1 MKQPLIRF
9 DEMLLMP
16 YLHALVKSQHR
27 VPGVI
32 TDWSQV
38 DVINTPESMPVANPL
53 FGYKFSRVV
62 SVSNFTEVV
71 VIAEAMFH
79 RFVADASPYYEIQEK
94 TFRQRLEI

>member
-1 MKQPLIRF
+1 
-9 DEMLLMP
+9 
-16 YLHALVKSQHR
+16 
-27 VPGVI
+27 
-32 TDWSQV
+32 
-38 DVINTPESMPVANPL
+38 VANPL